1 MAGPAAA
8 RIVSAMY
15 KHPDDDL
22 IISTRTAPK
31 APSVAALMPIMAVV
45 LIAFLVIGIALPV
58 LPLHVHQ
65 ELGFGAFIVGLVTGS
80 QFGASL
86 LSRVSAG
93 HYADQRGPKRAVVIG
108 PSAAAF
114 PLFIF

>member
-1 MAGPAAA
+1 
-8 RIVSAMY
+8 MY
-15 KHPDDDL
+15 RHTKDEL
-22 IISTRTAPK
+22 IISTRAAPK
-31 APSVAALMPIMAVV
+31 TPSVAALMPIMAVV

-65 ELGFGAFIVGLVTGS
+65 GLGFGAFIVGLVTGS

-93 HYADQRGPKRAVVIG
+93 RYADKRGPKRAVVIG
-108 PSAAAF
+108 PADSHRGRA
-114 PLFIF
+114 PLHCVASFW

>member
-1 MAGPAAA
+1 M
-8 RIVSAMY
+8 V
-15 KHPDDDL
+15 
-22 IISTRTAPK
+22 
-31 APSVAALMPIMAVV
+31 VV

-65 ELGFGAFIVGLVTGS
+65 DLGFGAFIVGLVTRS

-93 HYADQRGPKRAVVIG
+93 HCADKRGPKRAVVIG
-108 PSAAAF
+108 LLTAIAGVASFWRCTARRPGRSTRPSSGFGTRRQFATV
-114 PLFIF
+114 LCVLRQ

>member
-45 LIAFLVIGIALPV
+45 LIAFLVIGIRLCCRFTSIKSSVSA
-58 LPLHVHQ
+58 H
-65 ELGFGAFIVGLVTGS
+65 
-80 QFGASL
+80 SL
-86 LSRVSAG
+86 LAS
-93 HYADQRGPKRAVVIG
+93 
-108 PSAAAF
+108 
-114 PLFIF
+114 